1 MSEEVDFLQADKH
14 ELFLQIDSMNLM
26 GMVRHS
32 QSSQNSKF
40 VMSLQ
45 YLKNELRDEVV
56 ALHVSK
62 HQSFL
67 QVNFKTLGVKVS
79 YKVILSLLMD
89 LIKHSQ
95 ITQSNKG

>member
-1 MSEEVDFLQADKH
+1 MCGQASPNTQNNKFVNSLQHFKKEVSEEVDFLQVDKH

-62 HQSFL
+62 H
-67 QVNFKTLGVKVS
+67 
-79 YKVILSLLMD
+79 
-89 LIKHSQ
+89 
-95 ITQSNKG
+95 